1 MTHNSKTSL
10 LNNAD
15 YGGGGGGTVT
25 AHGASNAA
33 AVVARPTT
41 WIRQPQYF
49 SIGSVRVR
57 FGPISTKNDVTV
69 APSNGE
75 FQLDADAKESS
86 CCFGVT
92 SRIPLPTGSNNRHT
106 TGATCLPRIQAPVY
120 RSSLDWSN
128 RVQKSS
134 SGCFGKLTVDRVPL
148 VAKTCD
154 DSKSLPF
161 YEQEATNLDRFQR
174 FRFGGRNGRGG
185 AQNKKSKQNVTPRT
199 TDKSDRLRKLTDKL
213 KQPPAC
219 EIPASDIKD
228 ENLMGSTA
236 TSTANLSGEESLDK
250 FEDGIRKPE
259 SRTIVGS
266 YYQRSIPFRSA
277 SFSQV
282 YYSPSDGKYIRSDG
296 RKKNTPNPVTLSRKA
311 HSSEP
316 VRAYSQDHDDIDVP
330 TPPRRKNKLFKSSDH
345 LGQSDVAII
354 EESLEISVKES
365 PDQVTEETFLSE
377 WKSETDGTVQNTE
390 GSTTSTPVD
399 SPKEEP
405 QSPEFPQMPQWSS
418 LTELPLLRPKLSAQ
432 SSEEKDEEKICS
444 SPKVKYRQY
453 LLSKADSFSEGESDQ
468 GNHSQT
474 LSPTRECTSSPCNDN
489 SDSEKNSGLPVPYSK
504 RPLRGPY
511 LEMIVNEKKKPEVNG
526 KKQDALKFLE
536 EYPKQIRSTDDCH
549 LKRSY
554 TSPDQPSDR
563 LRLRTS
569 PKRKTSAN
577 IPLSVVAGKK
587 HGINETVVCHQRT
600 TSSPSQLEGCSRVKK
615 TPEPSPQLLAQLLK
629 GSSEQVYGGPL
640 TNSLKDTRTHV
651 VVELYDTE
659 RSYVESLHTL
669 VNKYLLPLKSA
680 ENSVL
685 IEPSVVDEIFYQI
698 PDILMEH
705 EQFLKDLHKRLEIW
719 DAHQRIGDILLE
731 MFSKKPVIDSYTSF
745 INNWKQAKEAIKSTC
760 NSKPAFARYLE
771 STAREHKGKLA
782 LDSLLI
788 MPVQRIPRY
797 ELLIQTLLKHTEPTH
812 PDHESLIESQKQVHE
827 MAVKINCT
835 EKDNMELEQIESL
848 IDGLIHLAA
857 TDRTFLR
864 HDLVTI
870 VSGQSMNRKER
881 ALFLF
886 SDLLIVTSI
895 KRKSGTIR
903 KPSTTTPN
911 SVVSNLEAN
920 KYKLLMKIPLDD
932 VEIVK
937 VKDENVRRMLREMEY
952 LSEDVSTLTQM
963 TDMVSM
969 LHCPHS
975 HLEESIKDMLSALN
989 KQLSERQASDTQLC
1003 YLELNLHTRNGTETV
1018 SIMFSKPEKRANW
1031 EESFNEA
1038 KQKLVLS
1045 TDRRPN
1051 ADFVGPV
1058 PIRKTRA
1065 GLQFTCAAPALNQR
1079 DVWVCN
1085 SDGYVGQVCVLSL
1098 YPEPT
1103 VTSCNGVCNAR
1114 ILCVTSIPAP
1124 QRVDQI
1130 NSADKDDQTNNPEIS
1145 ISVEDCAEQTGP
1157 DIKLDSS
1164 SSEEDDDKDAGHDR
1178 VPDRMYPTEPIDFEG
1193 EPTMWLGTED
1203 GCIHVYNSM
1212 DNIRIKR
1219 NKVKIQHGSAVHC
1232 IIYLNNRVYVSLA
1245 NGDICIYY
1253 PDTNGNWNTSDPV
1266 TINAGSA
1273 AIPVSKMLPVGDKLW
1288 CSCHNTVKIFDTV
1301 SLQFQHS
1308 FVIGGDSNRSITN
1321 MVVSGMGV
1329 WLSLQN
1335 SAVLRLVHS
1344 VTYEILAE
1352 VNTAPAV
1359 TKMLSSC
1366 DDIIRQHKAAC
1377 LRVTSLLAVKDLL
1390 WIGTSAG
1397 VVLTMS
1403 IPAVVANTSKLVTLP
1418 VPIGVPHGHTG
1429 HVRFLTLVG
1438 HLPQN
1443 FSKQRRQSLNQRKMS
1458 SSGKLLLISGGDGY
1472 EDFRSTASSEVAGR
1486 EDSTNH
1492 LLLWHV

>member
-1 MTHNSKTSL
+1 MTHHSKTSL
-10 LNNAD
+10 LAANTD
-15 YGGGGGGTVT
+15 YGV
-25 AHGASNAA
+25 SNAYGGQ
-33 AVVARPTT
+33 PTAT

-57 FGPISTKNDVTV
+57 FGPITAKNDVIV
-69 APSNGE
+69 APSINDY
-75 FQLDADAKESS
+75 QNNADTKDSS
-86 CCFGVT
+86 CCCGVT
-92 SRIPLPTGSNNRHT
+92 SRIPLPTGSKNRQT
-106 TGATCLPRIQAPVY
+106 TGATCLARIQAPVY

-128 RVQKSS
+128 RVQKP

-148 VAKTCD
+148 VTKAREDIIGTPSQD
-154 DSKSLPF
+154 
-161 YEQEATNLDRFQR
+161 QETTTLDRFQK
-174 FRFGGRNGRGG
+174 FRFGGRNGRSG
-185 AQNKKSKQNVTPRT
+185 AQNKKNKQYVVPRT
-199 TDKSDRLRKLTDKL
+199 TDKTDRLRKLTDKL
-213 KQPPAC
+213 KQPPAG
-219 EIPASDIKD
+219 EVQALLSKVSND
-228 ENLMGSTA
+228 ENSMGGQS
-236 TSTANLSGEESLDK
+236 TSTANLSGEESSDT

-282 YYSPSDGKYIRSDG
+282 YYSPTDGKYIRADG
-296 RKKNTPNPVTLSRKA
+296 RKKSTPSSASLSRKTL
-311 HSSEP
+311 SSEP
-316 VRAYSQDHDDIDVP
+316 TRAYSQDNVEVVVP
-330 TPPRRKNKLFKSSDH
+330 TPPIRKNKSIKSDP
-345 LGQSDVAII
+345 GNQSDVPII
-354 EESLEISVKES
+354 EESFELSV
-365 PDQVTEETFLSE
+365 QEEPEEHDGLREKTYLSE
-377 WKSETDGTVQNTE
+377 WKSTTE
-390 GSTTSTPVD
+390 SPEGIVLNCERSLPASPVE

-405 QSPEFPQMPQWSS
+405 LSVKYSQMPQWSS

-432 SSEEKDEEKICS
+432 SSEEKEEDKISCP
-444 SPKVKYRQY
+444 SPKINYRQF
-453 LLSKADSFSEGESDQ
+453 LLSKADSFSEGDSDQ
-468 GNHSQT
+468 GNQSQVT
-474 LSPTRECTSSPCNDN
+474 SSTREYTSSPCNDN
-489 SDSEKNSGLPVPYSK
+489 SDSEKSPGPPVPYTK

-526 KKQDALKFLE
+526 KKQNDLNFLE
-536 EYPKQIRSTDDCH
+536 EFSQTAQTLDDCP
-549 LKRSY
+549 LKRSN
-554 TSPDQPSDR
+554 TSPEQPER

-569 PKRKTSAN
+569 PKRKISTNLPISFAA
-577 IPLSVVAGKK
+577 LKK
-587 HGINETVVCHQRT
+587 NGTNDTIVHHQRT
-600 TSSPSQLEGCSRVKK
+600 TSSPSQLEGCARVNK

-629 GSSEQVYGGPL
+629 GSSEKVYGGPL
-640 TNSLKDTRTHV
+640 TNPMKDTRTHV

-659 RSYVESLHTL
+659 RSYVESLQTL
-669 VNKYLLPLKSA
+669 VNKYLLPLKSP
-680 ENSVL
+680 ENSIL
-685 IEPSVVDEIFYQI
+685 IEPSVADEIFYQI
-698 PDILMEH
+698 PEILMEH
-705 EQFLKDLHKRLEIW
+705 EKFLKDLHKRLEIW

-745 INNWKQAKEAIKSTC
+745 INNWKQAKEAIKATC

-797 ELLIQTLLKHTEPTH
+797 ELLIQTLLKHTESTH

-895 KRKSGTIR
+895 KKKSGTIR
-903 KPSTTTPN
+903 KPSTTSPN
-911 SVVSNLEAN
+911 SIVSNLEAN

-937 VKDENVRRMLREMEY
+937 VKDDNVRRMLREMEY
-952 LSEDVSTLTQM
+952 LSEDISTLTQM

-969 LHCPHS
+969 LHCPHGQ
-975 HLEESIKDMLSALN
+975 LEDSIKDMLSAVN

-1003 YLELNLHTRNGTETV
+1003 YLELNLHTRNGTETI
-1018 SIMFSKPEKRANW
+1018 SIMFSKPEKRTNW
-1031 EESFNEA
+1031 EESFTEA

-1124 QRVDQI
+1124 QRVDQ
-1130 NSADKDDQTNNPEIS
+1130 NSELNKDDQSNNTEIS
-1145 ISVEDCAEQTGP
+1145 ISIEDTDRTGP

-1164 SSEEDDDKDAGHDR
+1164 SSEEEEEKEINHDK
-1178 VPDRMYPTEPIDFEG
+1178 VPDGMYPIDSVDFEG

-1232 IIYLNNRVYVSLA
+1232 IIYFNNRAYVSLA

-1253 PDTNGNWNTSDPV
+1253 PDTNGSWNTSDPV
-1266 TINAGSA
+1266 TINVGSA
-1273 AIPVSKMLPVGDKLW
+1273 AMPVSKMLPVGDKLW
-1288 CSCHNTVKIFDTV
+1288 CSCHNTVKILDTNT
-1301 SLQFQHS
+1301 LQFQHT
-1308 FVIGGDSNRSITN
+1308 FVIGGDSNRSLTN

-1344 VTYEILAE
+1344 LTYEVLAE

-1403 IPAVVANTSKLVTLP
+1403 IPAIVANTSKLSTLP

-1438 HLPQN
+1438 YLPQN
-1443 FSKQRRQSLNQRKMS
+1443 LAKQRRQSLNQRKAS
-1458 SSGKLLLISGGDGY
+1458 SPGKLLLISGGDGY
-1472 EDFRSTASSEVAGR
+1472 EDFRSTAASEVAGR

>member
-1 MTHNSKTSL
+1 MTHNSNTSL
-10 LNNAD
+10 LANTD
-15 YGGGGGGTVT
+15 YGSGRQQ
-25 AHGASNAA
+25 A
-33 AVVARPTT
+33 TT

-57 FGPISTKNDVTV
+57 FGPITGKTEQQVAV
-69 APSNGE
+69 APSNGG
-75 FQLDADAKESS
+75 FPKDRLDTIESS
-86 CCFGVT
+86 CCCGVT
-92 SRIPLPTGSNNRHT
+92 SRIPLATGSNNRHT
-106 TGATCLPRIQAPVY
+106 TGGGGGAACLPRKQAPVY
-120 RSSLDWSN
+120 RSTLSWSN
-128 RVQKSS
+128 RVQKPS
-134 SGCFGKLTVDRVPL
+134 SGCFGVPPSTVDNRSISPPP
-148 VAKTCD
+148 KDRETI
-154 DSKSLPF
+154 
-161 YEQEATNLDRFQR
+161 TLDRFQR
-174 FRFGGRNGRGG
+174 FRFGGRGNGRAAGG
-185 AQNKKSKQNVTPRT
+185 AQNKKNKPNAAPRT
-199 TDKSDRLRKLTDKL
+199 SDKSDRLRKLTDKL
-213 KQPPAC
+213 KQPPAG
-219 EIPASDIKD
+219 ETRPLRTTDDDDDAHP
-228 ENLMGSTA
+228 STGA
-236 TSTANLSGEESLDK
+236 AELSGGEESSDT
-250 FEDGIRKPE
+250 FDAAAIAATGAD
-259 SRTIVGS
+259 VGAG
-266 YYQRSIPFRSA
+266 QRSAPPFRSA

-282 YYSPSDGKYIRSDG
+282 YYSPADGKYVRIADG
-296 RKKNTPNPVTLSRKA
+296 RKRSTGDSVSPGRKPPHLSGPA
-311 HSSEP
+311 
-316 VRAYSQDHDDIDVP
+316 RAYSQDLTAVQAVHAP
-330 TPPRRKNKLFKSSDH
+330 TAPRRKNKPAKSDQSTGQSSSD
-345 LGQSDVAII
+345 VPTI
-354 EESLEISVKES
+354 EEWSEVRES
-365 PDQVTEETFLSE
+365 P
-377 WKSETDGTVQNTE
+377 
-390 GSTTSTPVD
+390 
-399 SPKEEP
+399 EEP
-405 QSPEFPQMPQWSS
+405 SPSEPSAPGSPVPEPEPPNSPEYRPQMPQWSS

-432 SSEEKDEEKICS
+432 SSEEKDEADRSCS
-444 SPKVKYRQY
+444 SPKINSYRQ
-453 LLSKADSFSEGESDQ
+453 LLLTKADSFSEGDSDQ
-468 GNHSQT
+468 GNHGSSHHAS
-474 LSPTRECTSSPCNDN
+474 LATRERTSSPTCNDNNN
-489 SDSEKNSGLPVPYSK
+489 SDSEKCAVAGPPVPYSK

-511 LEMIVNEKKKPEVNG
+511 LEMIVNEKKKPGEVNGG
-526 KKQDALKFLE
+526 KKQDDLGFLDE
-536 EYPKQIRSTDDCH
+536 FSQQPAVRSADDC
-549 LKRSY
+549 LLRRSH
-554 TSPDQPSDR
+554 TSPDQPAADR

-569 PKRKTSAN
+569 PKRKISAN
-577 IPLSVVAGKK
+577 LPLSATVPKK
-587 HGINETVVCHQRT
+587 HGANEPIVFHQRT
-600 TSSPSQLEGCSRVKK
+600 TSSPSQLEGCARMKK

-640 TNSLKDTRTHV
+640 ANPMKDTRTHV

-659 RSYVESLHTL
+659 RSYVESLQTL
-669 VNKYLLPLKSA
+669 VNKYLLPLKST
-680 ENSVL
+680 ENAVL

-698 PDILMEH
+698 PEILMEH

-745 INNWKQAKEAIKSTC
+745 INNWKQAKEAIKATC

-788 MPVQRIPRY
+788 MPVQRVPRY
-797 ELLIQTLLKHTEPTH
+797 ELLIQTLLKHTEPSH

-895 KRKSGTIR
+895 KKKSGTIR
-903 KPSTTTPN
+903 KPSTTSPN

-963 TDMVSM
+963 TDMVAM
-969 LHCPHS
+969 LHCPHGQ
-975 HLEESIKDMLSALN
+975 LEDSIKDMLSAVN

-1003 YLELNLHTRNGTETV
+1003 YLELNLHTRNGTETI

-1124 QRVDQI
+1124 QRVDQ
-1130 NSADKDDQTNNPEIS
+1130 NSDATKDDRSGNTEIS
-1145 ISVEDCAEQTGP
+1145 ISIEDTDRTGP

-1164 SSEEDDDKDAGHDR
+1164 SSEEDDDKEPNSDS
-1178 VPDRMYPTEPIDFEG
+1178 VPDGLYPLDPVDFEG

-1253 PDTNGNWNTSDPV
+1253 PDTNGSWNTSDPV
-1266 TINAGSA
+1266 TINVGSA
-1273 AIPVSKMLPVGDKLW
+1273 AMPVSKMLPVGDKLW
-1288 CSCHNTVKIFDTV
+1288 CLCHNTVKILDTIT
-1301 SLQFQHS
+1301 LQFQHT
-1308 FVIGGDSNRSITN
+1308 FVIGGDSNRSLTN

-1344 VTYEILAE
+1344 ITYEVLAE

-1403 IPAVVANTSKLVTLP
+1403 IPAVVANTCKLATLP

-1458 SSGKLLLISGGDGY
+1458 SVGKLLLISGGDGY
-1472 EDFRSTASSEVAGR
+1472 EDFRSTTASEVAGR